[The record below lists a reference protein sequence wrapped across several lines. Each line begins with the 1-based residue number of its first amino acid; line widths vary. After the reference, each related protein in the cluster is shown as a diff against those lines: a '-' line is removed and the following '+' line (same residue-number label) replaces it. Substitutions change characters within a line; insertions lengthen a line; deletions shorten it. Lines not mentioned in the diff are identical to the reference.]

1 MTAPATLPGIAY
13 LRDLV
18 RPESAQARPGPV
30 RVAPAPRPTGR
41 PSRRL
46 DAEQVS
52 GWLLA
57 VPITLA
63 NIIAALG
70 QSIAGQPEFDKVAP
84 WAISWGLAVL
94 LAVTL
99 ETFSLVFTRIAHTA
113 RLNRDAAL
121 PPQLAAY
128 LIAGVVALSNW
139 WHWSDDWAPTYM
151 AWAFAGF
158 SFASPWVWA
167 AWSKARHRVELRAAG
182 LIDGRT
188 VRFSLARWCMA
199 PIRTFFALR
208 VAVLEGIATP
218 QEAAARYEQI
228 RAERRARRAAR
239 RTARRTAKAR
249 PAAGQATTVGPL
261 ARPTGQKTG
270 SWSKPPVIRGAVG
283 GTGAAPATPPPA
295 QRKPAAVPPAP
306 HHVKA
311 AQAQQERTEEP
322 TAPER
327 PALPPAG
334 PQKPAEGLPDSKV
347 TVEDI
352 VTRALVANPAAGFPT
367 ISARVR
373 AAGHSIGDSRLKQ
386 IIRAAKGEGGAT
398 P

>member
-239 RTARRTAKAR
+239 RAARRTAKAK

-270 SWSKPPVIRGAVG
+270 SWSKPPVIRGAAG
-283 GTGAAPATPPPA
+283 ATGPAPTSPPPPQA
-295 QRKPAAVPPAP
+295 KPAARPKVPAP
-306 HHVKA
+306 AAEA
-311 AQAQQERTEEP
+311 AQERPEVAS
-322 TAPER
+322 APER
-327 PALPPAG
+327 PALPAAGPENGAEAPAG
-334 PQKPAEGLPDSKV
+334 DAVRK
-347 TVEDI
+347 
-352 VTRALVANPAAGFPT
+352 LVVQLLAATPTAGYPT
-367 ISARVR
+367 IAPLVR
-373 AAGHSIGDSRLKQ
+373 AAGHRIGDRTLKEL
-386 IIRAAKGEGGAT
+386 IRTLKAPEGSAA